1 MTAVRKKMTEVT
13 DRNVLT
19 IRLPAELHEELR
31 TYKYFADRS
40 INDVVVELIRDFMN
54 GQDVRKSHGDDR
66 AGQVDVRR
74 GPGEARRHV
83 RSVLPLVR
91 MDA

>member
-54 GQDVRKSHGDDR
+54 GAGRKEIARGMTER
-66 AGQVDVRR
+66 ARSMY
-74 GPGEARRHV
+74 GEA
-83 RSVLPLVR
+83 LEKLAD
-91 MDA
+91 M